1 MSEYGLRR
9 ERYPVG
15 DYVWEHVTEAER
27 EALRQFTALT
37 AERYRYEPVYCA
49 LGNAGVGSPMGE
61 DEPVEDWHVKHLL
74 EGMAYARLLDVPTD
88 EGEWRH
94 ILSLATDSDEGAARL
109 ARLFEEAS
117 GIDDETAFD
126 EDERSDFIAE
136 WTRQCER
143 LRALGRLDAYEEP
156 PAPARPSLVRWA
168 EEGGPIPVV
177 DDAPEQL
184 DLGIERR

>member
-27 EALRQFTALT
+27 ERLREFTALT
-37 AERYRYEPVYCA
+37 AEEHRYDPVYCA
-49 LGNAGVGSPMGE
+49 LGNAGIGRPMGE
-61 DEPVEDWHVKHLL
+61 DEPVEDWHVKSLM
-74 EGMAYARLLDVPTD
+74 ESMAYARLLDVPTD

-94 ILSLATDSDEGAARL
+94 ILALATDSDESAAHL

-117 GIDDETAFD
+117 GIDDEEAFD

-143 LRALGRLDAYEEP
+143 LRALGRLGAFEEP
-156 PAPARPSLVRWA
+156 ALPARPALERWA
-168 EEGGPIPVV
+168 AEGGPIPV
-177 DDAPEQL
+177 DNGGEQL
-184 DLGIERR
+184 ELGIDGK

>member
-1 MSEYGLRR
+1 MSEYDLRR

-27 EALRQFTALT
+27 ASLRQFTALT
-37 AERYRYEPVYCA
+37 AEEHRYDPVYCA
-49 LGNAGVGSPMGE
+49 LGNAGIGCPMLE
-61 DEPVEDWHVKHLL
+61 DEPVEDWHVKHVL

-88 EGEWRH
+88 EGDWRH

-117 GIDDETAFD
+117 GIDDEEAFD
-126 EDERSDFIAE
+126 EDERSSFIAE

-143 LRALGRLDAYEEP
+143 LRALGRLGAFEEP
-156 PAPARPSLVRWA
+156 ALPARPALERWA
-168 EEGGPIPVV
+168 AEGGPIPAV
-177 DDAPEQL
+177 DNGGKQL
-184 DLGIERR
+184 DLGVDGK

>member
-27 EALRQFTALT
+27 ECLREFTALT
-37 AERYRYEPVYCA
+37 AEEHRYDPVYCA
-49 LGNAGVGSPMGE
+49 LGNAGIGSPMEE
-61 DEPVEDWHVKHLL
+61 DEPVEDWHVKNIL
-74 EGMAYARLLDVPTD
+74 ERMAYARLLDVPTD

-117 GIDDETAFD
+117 GIDDEEAFD

-136 WTRQCER
+136 WARQCGR
-143 LRALGRLDAYEEP
+143 LRALERLGSFEEP

-168 EEGGPIPVV
+168 AEGGEIPAV
-177 DDAPEQL
+177 DNGGEQL
-184 DLGIERR
+184 DLGVDGK